1 MGYTH
6 YWMCCAGRI
15 PTNAVA
21 MLREILDAAYQ
32 DGVVQY
38 EHDDTLPPVVTETQ
52 VRFNGV
58 GELGHDTFVFDT
70 GQVNRRPDGFRFDC
84 CMTERQPYDELVM
97 KVLIVLKYSLGD
109 ALKVTSDGRFDTEWA
124 AVRAEM
130 ATRYGMATF
139 AEEQLLVVPRRF
151 A

>member
-1 MGYTH
+1 MLL
-6 YWMCCAGRI
+6 GRI
-15 PTNAVA
+15 PARAVKT
-21 MLREILDAAYQ
+21 LVEILSEAYAA
-32 DGVVQY
+32 GVVQY
-38 EHDDTLPPVVTETQ
+38 EHNDPRPPEVTETR
-52 VRFNGV
+52 VRFNGI
-58 GELGHDTFVFDT
+58 GKLGHDTFVFDT

-130 ATRYGMATF
+130 ATRYDMATV
-139 AEEQLLVVPRRF
+139 AEEQLLVVPRRV

>member
-15 PTNAVA
+15 PTTDVA
-21 MLREILDAAYQ
+21 MLREILAVAYQ

-38 EHDDTLPPVVTETQ
+38 EHDGPRPPVVTETQ

-58 GELGHDTFVFDT
+58 GKLGHKTFRSDT
-70 GQVNRRPDGFRFDC
+70 GAANRRPDGFRFDC
-84 CMTERQPYDELVM
+84 CTTERQPYDELVM
-97 KVLIVLKYSLGD
+97 KVLIVLKYYLGD

-139 AEEQLLVVPRRF
+139 AEEQLLVVPRRV